1 MNQIQFD
8 CPGCGQTIET
18 PEDAYF
24 EQVKCPTC
32 QHEFFPGKTRFVQ
45 PASATPPPE
54 SASPAPPPP
63 TVPPAK
69 TGGWKIEV
77 VDSANTAPDLESRR
91 EKIRRNASM
100 LSAIGGFFAV
110 IGLLVGVFSIIAMKS
125 GDDATEG
132 FITSA
137 AMIGMGLWFYLVGQ
151 VVHIRANTEK

>member
-1 MNQIQFD
+1 
-8 CPGCGQTIET
+8 
-18 PEDAYF
+18 
-24 EQVKCPTC
+24 
-32 QHEFFPGKTRFVQ
+32 
-45 PASATPPPE
+45 
-54 SASPAPPPP
+54 
-63 TVPPAK
+63 
-69 TGGWKIEV
+69 
-77 VDSANTAPDLESRR
+77 
-91 EKIRRNASM
+91 M